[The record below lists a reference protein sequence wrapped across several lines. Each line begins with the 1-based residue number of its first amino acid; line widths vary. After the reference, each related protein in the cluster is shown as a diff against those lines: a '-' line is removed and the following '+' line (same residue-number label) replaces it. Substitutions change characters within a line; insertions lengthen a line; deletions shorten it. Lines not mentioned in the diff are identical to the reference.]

1 MIQNLWQRL
10 RRREPVK
17 PRTVMLHVGASNT
30 GTSAIQTW
38 LARKQQ
44 RLEEH
49 GISYPSPLGGL
60 DSAIEGKITTGNA
73 AKLGSRI
80 LQNGGR
86 SVDTSPK
93 FVSWLNRLLDHPADT
108 ILLSSEILQSCNE
121 DGLSY
126 LKTLFEK
133 GGRQVRIIY
142 VVRNI
147 AYHFFSKWGQHV
159 KGRGE
164 YVSREEF
171 SRKKVMKFP
180 FFLDHSAS
188 VYGREFIQVINYE
201 SNKHDIVRPILALL
215 TPAEF
220 GDTLVE
226 RANRSLS
233 ARGMELMRA
242 FNHAVAQGTKDAS
255 VRAGLTR
262 GLSDFLIYGADLAPM
277 KLTLTEPQFTFPNE
291 KHGEVVDVLNR
302 AYLLRQP
309 IMVADPAAVSATA
322 LGEGLGR
329 EDRDLMRTLA
339 ERAVRG
345 DVEFRSLSGDG
356 DCLRALAEVVRTG
369 GMTWRQGVE
378 RNRG

>member
-17 PRTVMLHVGASNT
+17 PRTVVLHVGASKT

-38 LARKQQ
+38 LARNQQ

-49 GISYPSPLGGL
+49 GSSYPSQLGGL

-73 AKLGSRI
+73 AKLASRI
-80 LQNGGR
+80 LQNGER

-108 ILLSSEILQSCNE
+108 ILLSDKILQSCNE
-121 DGLSY
+121 DGLIY
-126 LKTLFEK
+126 LKFLFEN

-142 VVRNI
+142 VVRNV
-147 AYHFFSKWGQHV
+147 ADHFFSKWGQQV
-159 KGRGE
+159 NILGE
-164 YVSREEF
+164 YVRWEE
-171 SRKKVMKFP
+171 SSSKKIMKFP
-180 FFLDHSAS
+180 FSLDHFAIFC
-188 VYGREFIQVINYE
+188 GREFIQVIYYE
-201 SNKHDIVRPILALL
+201 RNKYDIVRPFLALL

-220 GDTLVE
+220 GDRLVE
-226 RANRSLS
+226 RVNRSLS
-233 ARGMELMRA
+233 PREMELMRA
-242 FNHAVAQGTKDAS
+242 FNLAVAQGTKDAS
-255 VRAGLTR
+255 VRAGLAR
-262 GLSDFLIYGADLAPM
+262 GLSDFFIYGADLALM
-277 KLTLTEPQFTFPNE
+277 KLTLTEPQFTFLNE
-291 KHGEVVDVLNR
+291 KHGEAVDVLNR

-329 EDRDLMRTLA
+329 EDRDLMRALA

-345 DVEFRSLSGDG
+345 DVEFQSVSGDG

-369 GMTWRQGVE
+369 GMTWRKGVE